1 MREYQK
7 DFITLYENF
16 QDSEN
21 RLRKAEKFNY
31 ILNKLNV
38 HDPNGICLDTGC
50 SSGIITN
57 SLAPLFRRIL
67 GVDIDMTAM
76 QAIDKTENNNISYVL
91 GDAMALPCPDQYFDA
106 IVCSQTY
113 EHVPSSDVLFSE
125 IDRVIKPGGI
135 LIFSGPNKTF
145 PIEPHYYLPFL
156 HWFNEK
162 TADAYLK
169 LTGKGDHYYER
180 SRTYWNLKNTFRDYE
195 IIDVV
200 KYVLEYYSQTSPKR
214 FARVIYKITSILP
227 IFLIRAVSP
236 FLVNINWILI
246 KRPAEA
252 NERRRIKFAS

>member
-7 DFITLYENF
+7 DFITLYEDF

-31 ILNKLNV
+31 ILDKLKV

-50 SSGIITN
+50 SNGIITN
-57 SLAPLFRRIL
+57 SLAPLFRSVI

-76 QAIDKTENNNISYVL
+76 QAIKKTENSNTSYVF
-91 GDAMALPCPDQYFDA
+91 GDAMSLPYPEESFDA

-113 EHVPSSDVLFSE
+113 EHVPSSDILFSE
-125 IDRVIKPGGI
+125 IDRVIKPGGV

-162 TADAYLK
+162 TADAYLRF
-169 LTGKGDHYYER
+169 TGKGDHYYER
-180 SRTYWNLKNTFRDYE
+180 SRTYWNLKNTFRGYE
-195 IIDVV
+195 IFDVV

-214 FARVIYKITSILP
+214 LARVIYKIASKLP
-227 IFLIRAVSP
+227 IFLLRVTSP

-246 KRPAEA
+246 KRTAKA
-252 NERRRIKFAS
+252 NEKPRIKFAS